1 MIKVLIN
8 GINGKMGKEVANQIK
23 KHLNMYLLGG
33 FDRNILHNL
42 GFPVYNDF
50 NNIFELPDVV
60 VDFSAPEST
69 INLLNFATN
78 KKIALVIATTG
89 FDEDQQNRI
98 IEASKQIPIYQSS
111 NMSYEITLMKDIVSS
126 LSQKLPNSEIE
137 IIETHHDKKVDS
149 PSGTALELAN
159 AIQKANNNKYFYELN
174 RLQKHEK
181 RNPNEIGFSSIRG
194 GNIIGKH
201 SVIFFN
207 ENESFEVKHTA
218 YSRSIFAEGA
228 LKAVEFIVSQP
239 AGYYVSSGTFL

>member
-1 MIKVLIN
+1 MRTASEISTEPSQFASPYTISDCV
-8 GINGKMGKEVANQIK
+8 GFVVGSVVEVS
-23 KHLNMYLLGG
+23 
-33 FDRNILHNL
+33 
-42 GFPVYNDF
+42 
-50 NNIFELPDVV
+50 VV
-60 VDFSAPEST
+60 VSVVVVGSVVE
-69 INLLNFATN
+69 
-78 KKIALVIATTG
+78 
-89 FDEDQQNRI
+89 
-98 IEASKQIPIYQSS
+98 
-111 NMSYEITLMKDIVSS
+111 
-126 LSQKLPNSEIE
+126 
-137 IIETHHDKKVDS
+137 VDS

-228 LKAVEFIVSQP
+228 LKAAEFIVSQP